1 VSLGKKRDAWVKA
14 SQAKREAEM
23 DLAGA
28 QGGSTGDRL
37 KESRANAQQ
46 GRINEEFTYQEWR
59 QDPEG

>member
-1 VSLGKKRDAWVKA
+1 LGKKYDAWIQA

-37 KESRANAQQ
+37 NESRTNAQQ

>member
-1 VSLGKKRDAWVKA
+1 MGKKYDAWIQA

-23 DLAGA
+23 DLAGT

-37 KESRANAQQ
+37 KESRTNAQQ
-46 GRINEEFTYQEWR
+46 GRINEEFTYREWA